1 MRTYRGTEYR
11 ILRLMACRGVPPSL
25 LDCRTAEREAR
36 CYHANGWRE
45 HAAQALLIARALW
58 SAYRYA
64 QTDRT

>member
-1 MRTYRGTEYR
+1 MRTYRGTEYA
-11 ILRLMACRGVPPSL
+11 ILRQLARRMPPSL

-36 CYHANGWRE
+36 CFHANGWRE

-64 QTDRT
+64 QTDRA